1 MAQVNVNFRMDED
14 VKKRMEQACKEMG
27 LSMTT
32 AFTMFATKVGN
43 EKRIPFEIAAKSTAA
58 KTVSMTAEPAVSG
71 AETVLRARREQAEEL
86 LARVRRALTN
96 ISTAIPVTAYG
107 MTVEQIRLLCAD
119 ELKDKIAASL
129 ASLRSVLSDRG
140 LAAAKERDGQ
150 LLEQYRDE
158 LSDILA
164 ETESIER
171 MLIPVLRAWNG
182 EDRGELDDFAGRL
195 AVLSGRFGEVQVLLQ
210 KFTLST
216 AKPDGSAAAV
226 QERIRRCS
234 AQVSDPDVI
243 AELRI
248 LEALVCRRYDGM
260 DEGTKSRLDGFYL
273 STVERTAEELG
284 KAERNGEETEGTA
297 QLCLRAIQV
306 VSQTIAA
313 ASQIQRDVQ
322 HSDLEA
328 EVIALER
335 LAAMRGDVSAD
346 KFY

>member
-43 EKRIPFEIAAKSTAA
+43 EKRIPFEIAANPTAA
-58 KTVSMTAEPAVSG
+58 RPASTVAEPAVSG
-71 AETVLRARREQAEEL
+71 AEAALRAKREQAEDL
-86 LARVRRALTN
+86 FTRIRRALTN
-96 ISTAIPVTAYG
+96 INTAIPATAYG

-140 LAAAKERDGQ
+140 LASAKERDGH
-150 LLEQYRDE
+150 LLDQYRDE

-164 ETESIER
+164 EAESVER
-171 MLIPVLRAWNG
+171 MLIPVLKAWNG
-182 EDRGELDDFAGRL
+182 EDGGELDDFAQRL
-195 AVLSGRFGEVQVLLQ
+195 AVLSGRFGEVQAILQ

-226 QERIRRCS
+226 QERVRRCA

-243 AELRI
+243 AELRV
-248 LEALVCRRYDGM
+248 LEALVRRRYDGM
-260 DEGTKSRLDGFYL
+260 DEGTKNRLDGFYL
-273 STVERTAEELG
+273 ATVERTAEELG
-284 KAERNGEETEGTA
+284 KAERNGEETNGTA
-297 QLCLRAIQV
+297 QLCLRAVQV
-306 VSQTIAA
+306 VSQTITA
-313 ASQIQRDVQ
+313 ASQMQRDVQ

-335 LAAMRGDVSAD
+335 LAAMRGDVCGD
-346 KFY
+346 EFY